1 MQTGSFRG
9 LGEPAWV
16 NAYSNACEGLGP
28 YPRTALGP
36 AAIHAASTGRTR
48 DRTRPCCIKS
58 SGIQP
63 LAEESANCVQCL
75 SGRVQFADAPDES
88 VWHSAPHV
96 DPRIDAGGNSAFNV
110 APRIV

>member
-36 AAIHAASTGRTR
+36 AAIRAASTGRTV
-48 DRTRPCCIKS
+48 T
-58 SGIQP
+58 
-63 LAEESANCVQCL
+63 
-75 SGRVQFADAPDES
+75 APDHAVSSQKVLARAPSTRDPLRSIASQLCCYAQHGPAERYAR
-88 VWHSAPHV
+88 VRFYFNFRLASAACVH
-96 DPRIDAGGNSAFNV
+96 
-110 APRIV
+110 